1 MENTKLKLYYRGK
14 KGIKETNI
22 EIYNVIRDAKFHYI
36 VTGCSLGM
44 CFSIAD
50 AIQKAAK
57 DLQGLDECK
66 TIKENILLFNFS
78 VAKKLFNGSG
88 KAGGYWWSLC
98 EKKNRLD
105 YFDWL
110 IEQYSKKD

>member
-1 MENTKLKLYYRGK
+1 MEGQKLRLYYRGAR
-14 KGIKETNI
+14 GIKETDI
-22 EIYNVIRDAKFHYI
+22 EISTVLQDAKMHYI
-36 VTGCSLGM
+36 VTSGLGICS
-44 CFSIAD
+44 SIEY

-66 TIKENILLFNFS
+66 TVKENILLFNFS
-78 VAKKLFNGSG
+78 VAKRLFNGSG
-88 KAGGYWWSLC
+88 KAGGYWWDLR

-110 IEQYSKKD
+110 IEQYSNK

>member
-1 MENTKLKLYYRGK
+1 MENTKLKLYYRGE

-36 VTGCSLGM
+36 VTGSSLGM
-44 CFSIAD
+44 CSSIED

-57 DLQGLDECK
+57 DLQGLDEWK
-66 TIKENILLFNFS
+66 TVIEYILLFNFS
-78 VAKKLFNGSG
+78 VAKRLFNGSWTS
-88 KAGGYWWSLC
+88 GGYWWSLC

>member
-1 MENTKLKLYYRGK
+1 MENTKLKLYYHGK

-22 EIYNVIRDAKFHYI
+22 EISNVIRDAKFHYI
-36 VTGCSLGM
+36 VTSSSLGM
-44 CFSIAD
+44 CRSIED

-57 DLQGLDECK
+57 DLQGLDEWK
-66 TIKENILLFNFS
+66 TIKENILLFNFG
-78 VAKKLFNGSG
+78 VAKRLFNGSG
-88 KAGGYWWSLC
+88 TDGGYWLDLR

-110 IEQYSKKD
+110 IEQYSNK